1 MTPVLAVLVAG
12 VVGLSVAPAGAASGD
27 GRSVRATRSGS
38 GPGTHAHA
46 HAHADVR
53 RSASPSVA
61 GGASPD
67 LAAAVAYL
75 TNATNL
81 VDGDHYESAP
91 GFGDIGLT
99 IDGALALAAAG
110 TAPGALAGMVTYVE
124 ANAAGWTG
132 YGTTAASGAS
142 LGKEALLAEVVGDN
156 PRAFGGEDLISA
168 LDASVCT
175 APSTGTGGPCVAAGN
190 YAYSAST
197 YGEALGI
204 MAQLRADD
212 WSGATRPIQ
221 YLESL
226 EDADGGWP
234 SLIPPGAGATSD
246 VDSTAMVVMA
256 LALDPAPTATAAVLR
271 GITWIAG
278 QQEADGGFPG
288 ASGDSTNSTALA
300 LLALGLERA
309 AHAGVIGAGLAF
321 LAERQQGD
329 GGFAIS
335 SGAASQS
342 GSDLRSTTQA
352 VSGAVGTSFA
362 TLLSSVP
369 STLPSAPTV
378 PSAPTTGYRLV
389 ASDGGIFAF
398 GDASFYGS
406 MGGRTLNR
414 PVVGMAST
422 PDGKGY
428 WEVASDGGIFTFG
441 DAGFYGSKGRAQLKS
456 SVVGIAPTPDGR
468 GYWEVAADGRIYAF
482 GDATL
487 HGSMGGHHLNQPV
500 VAMAPTPDGK
510 GYWEVASD
518 GGIFA
523 FGDAAYHGSMGGH
536 HLNRPVVGLAAT
548 PDGRGYWEVATDGG
562 IFTFGDATFHG
573 SMGGSH
579 LNRPVVGLAAT
590 PDGRGYWEVATD
602 GGIFTFGDAPF
613 DGSMGGSHLNRPVVA
628 MAATGGA

>member
-1 MTPVLAVLVAG
+1 MAPVPVASAVLAVLLAG
-12 VVGLSVAPAGAASGD
+12 VVGLSVSPAGAAG
-27 GRSVRATRSGS
+27 GGARSARATRSAS
-38 GPGTHAHA
+38 GHGVHAHA
-46 HAHADVR
+46 HAHAR
-53 RSASPSVA
+53 SPRSASPSVA

-67 LAAAVAYL
+67 LVTAVAYL
-75 TNATNL
+75 TDATTL

-91 GFGDIGLT
+91 GFADIGLT

-110 TAPGALAGMVTYVE
+110 TAPGALAGMVAYVE

-142 LGKEALLAEVVGDN
+142 LGKEALLAEVAGDD
-156 PRAFGGEDLISA
+156 PRAFGGQDLISA

-175 APSTGTGGPCVAAGN
+175 APSAGTGGPCVAAGN

-212 WSGATRPIQ
+212 WSGAARPIQ

-234 SLIPPGAGATSD
+234 SLIPPGTGATSD

-256 LALDPAPTATAAVLR
+256 LALDPAPTATAAVQR
-271 GITWIAG
+271 GITWITG

-300 LLALGLERA
+300 LLALGRDRA
-309 AHAGVIGAGLAF
+309 AQAGGIGAGLAF

-329 GGFAIS
+329 GGFAIG
-335 SGAASQS
+335 SGSGSPS

-362 TLLSSVP
+362 TLQASSSGSSP
-369 STLPSAPTV
+369 LP
-378 PSAPTTGYRLV
+378 PTTSPAGAATVGGYRQV
-389 ASDGGIFAF
+389 ASDGGIFTF
-398 GDASFYGS
+398 GDARFFGS
-406 MGGRTLNR
+406 MGGTHLNR
-414 PVVGMAST
+414 PVVGMAAT

-441 DAGFYGSKGRAQLKS
+441 DARFFGSKGRAQIRS
-456 SVVGIAPTPDGR
+456 SVVGMAPSPDGR
-468 GYWEVAADGRIYAF
+468 GYWEVAANGRIFAF
-482 GDATL
+482 GDADA
-487 HGSMGGHHLNQPV
+487 HGSIGGKPLNRPV
-500 VAMAPTPDGK
+500 VGMAATPDGK

-518 GGIFA
+518 GGIFT
-523 FGDAAYHGSMGGH
+523 FGDARFFGSMGGT
-536 HLNRPVVGLAAT
+536 HLNRPVVG
-548 PDGRGYWEVATDGG
+548 
-562 IFTFGDATFHG
+562 
-573 SMGGSH
+573 M
-579 LNRPVVGLAAT
+579 
-590 PDGRGYWEVATD
+590 
-602 GGIFTFGDAPF
+602 AP
-613 DGSMGGSHLNRPVVA
+613 
-628 MAATGGA
+628 TGGA

>member
-1 MTPVLAVLVAG
+1 
-12 VVGLSVAPAGAASGD
+12 
-27 GRSVRATRSGS
+27 
-38 GPGTHAHA
+38 
-46 HAHADVR
+46 
-53 RSASPSVA
+53 
-61 GGASPD
+61 
-67 LAAAVAYL
+67 VAYL

-81 VDGDHYESAP
+81 VDGDHYESSP
-91 GFGDIGLT
+91 GFADIGLT
-99 IDGALALAAAG
+99 IDGALALAADG
-110 TAPGALAGMVTYVE
+110 TAPGPLGGMVAYVE
-124 ANAAGWTG
+124 ANAAAWTG

-168 LDASVCT
+168 LDATVCT
-175 APSTGTGGPCVAAGN
+175 APSAGTGGPCVAAGN

-234 SLIPPGAGATSD
+234 SLIPPGTGATSD

-256 LALDPAPTATAAVLR
+256 LALDPATTATAAVLR

-300 LLALGLERA
+300 LLALGLDRA
-309 AHAGVIGAGLAF
+309 THSGGISAALAF
-321 LAERQQGD
+321 LAARQQGD

-335 SGAASQS
+335 SGPGSPS

-362 TLLSSVP
+362 TLQSSSSSGSSP
-369 STLPSAPTV
+369 PPPTSAPAGA
-378 PSAPTTGYRLV
+378 APVGGYRQV
-389 ASDGGIFAF
+389 ASDGGIFTIGDARFFGSMGGTKLNRPVVGLASTPDGNGYWEVASDGGIFTFGDARFFGSKGRAQIRSSVVGMAPSPDGKGYWEVAANGRIFAF
-398 GDASFYGS
+398 GDADAHGSIGGKPLNRPVVGMASTPDGKGYWEVASDGGIFTFGDARFFGS
-406 MGGRTLNR
+406 MGGTHLNR

-441 DAGFYGSKGRAQLKS
+441 DAGF
-456 SVVGIAPTPDGR
+456 
-468 GYWEVAADGRIYAF
+468 
-482 GDATL
+482 
-487 HGSMGGHHLNQPV
+487 HGSMGGSHLNQPV
-500 VAMAPTPDGK
+500 VAMAPT
-510 GYWEVASD
+510 
-518 GGIFA
+518 
-523 FGDAAYHGSMGGH
+523 
-536 HLNRPVVGLAAT
+536 
-548 PDGRGYWEVATDGG
+548 
-562 IFTFGDATFHG
+562 
-573 SMGGSH
+573 
-579 LNRPVVGLAAT
+579 
-590 PDGRGYWEVATD
+590 
-602 GGIFTFGDAPF
+602 
-613 DGSMGGSHLNRPVVA
+613 
-628 MAATGGA
+628 GGA